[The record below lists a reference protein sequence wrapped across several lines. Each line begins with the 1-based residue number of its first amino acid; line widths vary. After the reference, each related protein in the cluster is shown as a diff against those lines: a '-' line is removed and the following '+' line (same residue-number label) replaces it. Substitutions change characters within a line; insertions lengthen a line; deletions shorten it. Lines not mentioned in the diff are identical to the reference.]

1 MWHGLIGRDSQS
13 SVFDIS
19 FAGSAF
25 RSAAGIVRTNP
36 FLVSFVR
43 IKTFCSFQKQ
53 LGLPTRIFL
62 QIRVIPVTVI
72 KKKKEKRMF

>member
-19 FAGSAF
+19 FTGSAF
-25 RSAAGIVRTNP
+25 RSVTSIVRTNP

-43 IKTFCSFQKQ
+43 TETFYPFQKQ
-53 LGLPTRIFL
+53 LELPTRIFL
-62 QIRVIPVTVI
+62 QIGMITVI
-72 KKKKEKRMF
+72 KKEVF